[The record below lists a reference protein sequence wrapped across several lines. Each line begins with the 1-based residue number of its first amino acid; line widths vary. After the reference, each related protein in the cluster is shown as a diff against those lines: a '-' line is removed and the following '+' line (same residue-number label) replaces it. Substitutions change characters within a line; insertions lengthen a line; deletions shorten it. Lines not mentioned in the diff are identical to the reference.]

1 MTTTMKKMMIQLLS
15 LRHSCGGSGNSGHL
29 TAVAAAVV
37 VVVELIVAA
46 TASSRGRSSPA
57 VIFFIHWSPAACMPR
72 PASEQAWLQKVQAV

>member
-1 MTTTMKKMMIQLLS
+1 MTATMKKVMIQLLS
-15 LRHSCGGSGNSGHL
+15 LRHSCGSGSSGHL

-57 VIFFIHWSPAACMPR
+57 VIFLYTGVQQPCMPR
-72 PASEQAWLQKVQAV
+72 PASEQAWLQKFQAV